1 MKTEKM
7 NGLWNRIRNSLHIQ
21 MFSSRDL
28 KKRNLRNR
36 ILEIQETLGY
46 LKPLREHVQN
56 NHWFDAILRYSY
68 HKQDRLLRKYL
79 RLYGE
84 FPVGVAEEVF
94 Q

>member
-1 MKTEKM
+1 MRFKT
-7 NGLWNRIRNSLHIQ
+7 
-21 MFSSRDL
+21 FSSSDK

-36 ILEIQETLGY
+36 ILEIQDTLGY
-46 LKPLREHVQN
+46 LKPLRMHVRN

-68 HKQDRLLRKYL
+68 HKENRLLRKYVK
-79 RLYGE
+79 LYGE

>member
-7 NGLWNRIRNSLHIQ
+7 NGLVNRVKNCIQ
-21 MFSSRDL
+21 FKTFSSSDK

-36 ILEIQETLGY
+36 ILEIQETLVY
-46 LKPLREHVQN
+46 LKPLRMHVRN

-68 HKQDRLLRKYL
+68 HKENRLLRKYVK
-79 RLYGE
+79 LYGE
-84 FPVGVAEEVF
+84 FPVGVAEEGF

>member
-7 NGLWNRIRNSLHIQ
+7 NGLSNRIKNSLHIQ
-21 MFSSRDL
+21 IFSSSDK
-28 KKRNLRNR
+28 KKRNLMNR

-46 LKPLREHVQN
+46 LKPLRESIRSNQ
-56 NHWFDAILRYSY
+56 WFNAILRYSY
-68 HKQDRLLRKYL
+68 HKEDRLLRKYVK
-79 RLYGE
+79 LYGE

>member
-7 NGLWNRIRNSLHIQ
+7 NGFGNRVKNCIRFKT
-21 MFSSRDL
+21 FSSRDK

-36 ILEIQETLGY
+36 ILEIQETLVY
-46 LKPLREHVQN
+46 LKPLSESVRSN
-56 NHWFDAILRYSY
+56 SWFDAILRYSY
-68 HKQDRLLRKYL
+68 HKENRLLRKYVK
-79 RLYGE
+79 LYGE

>member
-7 NGLWNRIRNSLHIQ
+7 NGFGNRVKNCIRFKT
-21 MFSSRDL
+21 FSSRDK

-36 ILEIQETLGY
+36 ILEIQETLVY
-46 LKPLREHVQN
+46 LKPLRESVRSN
-56 NHWFDAILRYSY
+56 SWFEAILKYSY
-68 HKQDRLLRKYL
+68 HKEDRLLRKYVK
-79 RLYGE
+79 LYGE

>member
-7 NGLWNRIRNSLHIQ
+7 NGFGNRVKNCIRFKT
-21 MFSSRDL
+21 FSSRDK

-36 ILEIQETLGY
+36 ILEIQETLVY
-46 LKPLREHVQN
+46 LKPLSESVRSN
-56 NHWFDAILRYSY
+56 SWFDAILRYSY
-68 HKQDRLLRKYL
+68 HKEDRLLRKYVK
-79 RLYGE
+79 LYGE

>member
-1 MKTEKM
+1 MLTKKM
-7 NGLWNRIRNSLHIQ
+7 NGLVNRVKNCIRFKT
-21 MFSSRDL
+21 FSSSDK

-36 ILEIQETLGY
+36 ILEIQDTLGY
-46 LKPLREHVQN
+46 LKPLRMHVRN

-68 HKQDRLLRKYL
+68 HKEDRLLRKYI

-84 FPVGVAEEVF
+84 FPVGMAEEVF

>member
-7 NGLWNRIRNSLHIQ
+7 NGLWNRVKNCIRFKT
-21 MFSSRDL
+21 FSAQEM

-36 ILEIQETLGY
+36 ILEIQETLVY
-46 LKPLREHVQN
+46 LKPLRMHVRN
-56 NHWFDAILRYSY
+56 NHWFDAILKYSY
-68 HKQDRLLRKYL
+68 HKEDRLLRKYI

-84 FPVGVAEEVF
+84 FPVGMAEEVF

>member
-7 NGLWNRIRNSLHIQ
+7 NGLVNRVKNCIQ
-21 MFSSRDL
+21 FKTFSSRDK

-36 ILEIQETLGY
+36 ILEIQDTLGY
-46 LKPLREHVQN
+46 LKPLRMHVRN

-68 HKQDRLLRKYL
+68 HKENRLLRKYVK
-79 RLYGE
+79 LYGE

>member
-1 MKTEKM
+1 MRLKT
-7 NGLWNRIRNSLHIQ
+7 
-21 MFSSRDL
+21 FSAQEM

-36 ILEIQETLGY
+36 ILEIQETLVY
-46 LKPLREHVQN
+46 LKPLRGHVQN

-68 HKQDRLLRKYL
+68 HKQERLLRKHI